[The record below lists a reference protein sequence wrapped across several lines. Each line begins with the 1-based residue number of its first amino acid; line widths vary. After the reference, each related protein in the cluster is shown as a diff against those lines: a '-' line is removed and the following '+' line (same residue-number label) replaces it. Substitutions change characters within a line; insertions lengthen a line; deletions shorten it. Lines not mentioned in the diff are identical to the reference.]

1 MDFSQFFTAIT
12 EAFTKALSRVQ
23 PYNIAPASYVTNNQ
37 VILPP
42 KTNGWTVLNSGTTV
56 AFVNNIPIP
65 VGSFIAVSGNER
77 EEYFGRVDIR
87 FAAPAA
93 AGNLV
98 WFIPKFFATGEL
110 YDTFGK

>member
-12 EAFTKALSRVQ
+12 EAFGKALNRAQ
-23 PYNIAPASYVTNNQ
+23 PYNISPAPYVTNNQ
-37 VILPP
+37 VILPGRC
-42 KTNGWTVLNSGTTV
+42 NGWTVLNSGTTV
-56 AFVNNIPIP
+56 VFVNNIPIP

-98 WFIPKFFATGEL
+98 WFIPKLFASGEP